1 MDTPNLLFCEFRGR
15 LDHSLELENL
25 PSLVD
30 LELQIEA
37 NLGSSV
43 DEYRHRI
50 SGFLEPAIRVK
61 FLALNIDTIF
71 VSFLPSFFN

>member
-1 MDTPNLLFCEFRGR
+1 MDTRNLLFCEFRGC

-37 NLGSSV
+37 NPGSNL

-50 SGFLEPAIRVK
+50 FGFLEPAVRVK

-71 VSFLPSFFN
+71 VSFLPSIFN

>member
-1 MDTPNLLFCEFRGR
+1 MDTRNLLFCEFRGR
-15 LDHSLELENL
+15 LDHSLELENV

-37 NLGSSV
+37 NPGSSL

-50 SGFLEPAIRVK
+50 SGFLEPAV
-61 FLALNIDTIF
+61 
-71 VSFLPSFFN
+71 

>member
-15 LDHSLELENL
+15 LDHSLELENF

-37 NLGSSV
+37 NPGSSE
-43 DEYRHRI
+43 DEYRDRI
-50 SGFLEPAIRVK
+50 SGFLEPAVRVK
-61 FLALNIDTIF
+61 FLSLNIDTIF
-71 VSFLPSFFN
+71 ESFLHSIFN